1 VVTDTTTTV
10 VVAAEA
16 GGTGGWGQTELKTGD
31 VKARVTSRSGEEE
44 GPTEEGV
51 LAKSLAQQELEE
63 VEAALTEPGESI
75 HQNAVA

>member
-1 VVTDTTTTV
+1 
-10 VVAAEA
+10 
-16 GGTGGWGQTELKTGD
+16 